1 VSAPVIV
8 VHGGAGERPA
18 EGPEADAA
26 RAGCAAAA
34 RVGLAVLAGGGSAL
48 DAVEAAVRALED
60 DEQFN
65 AGRGACLTRAGTV
78 ELDASIMSGDGLRLG
93 GVAVVRGVRN
103 PITLARRVLDEG
115 EHVLLAADGAVEF
128 AREAGVELVA
138 PEWHV
143 TAAARAKL
151 ERELARRAAE
161 SGGGESGGGTVGAVA
176 LDGAGHVAAAT
187 STGGMVG
194 KRPGRV
200 GDSPLAGA
208 GTYADDRAGAAS
220 ATGHGERIIQVA
232 LTKTAIDL
240 LGAGVPAGE
249 AASRALAA
257 LDRVGGKAGLI
268 LVDRAGAIGAA
279 FNTRS
284 MAWASAGTR

>member
-1 VSAPVIV
+1 V
-8 VHGGAGERPA
+8 GAA
-18 EGPEADAA
+18 
-26 RAGCAAAA
+26 
-34 RVGLAVLAGGGSAL
+34 AL
-48 DAVEAAVRALED
+48 DA
-60 DEQFN
+60 
-65 AGRGACLTRAGTV
+65 
-78 ELDASIMSGDGLRLG
+78 
-93 GVAVVRGVRN
+93 
-103 PITLARRVLDEG
+103 
-115 EHVLLAADGAVEF
+115 
-128 AREAGVELVA
+128 
-138 PEWHV
+138 
-143 TAAARAKL
+143 
-151 ERELARRAAE
+151 
-161 SGGGESGGGTVGAVA
+161 
-176 LDGAGHVAAAT
+176 AGHVAAAT

-240 LGAGVPAGE
+240 LAAGVPAGE

-268 LVDRAGAIGAA
+268 LVDRRGAVGAA